1 LFVAEERFT
10 KKIIYGSDWHML
22 FQEGKNQRY
31 MDDYKNLFDEVG
43 FTEEYR
49 SNFFRENALN
59 YLKLNP

>member
-1 LFVAEERFT
+1 
-10 KKIIYGSDWHML
+10 
-22 FQEGKNQRY
+22 